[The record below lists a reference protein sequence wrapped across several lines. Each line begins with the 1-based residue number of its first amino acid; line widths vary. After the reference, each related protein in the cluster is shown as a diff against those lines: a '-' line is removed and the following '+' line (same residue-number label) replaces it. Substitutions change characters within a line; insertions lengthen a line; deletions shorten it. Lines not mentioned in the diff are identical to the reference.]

1 MIKRLLILLI
11 AALCLQGL
19 NAHAQQVPAAAVES
33 VTDSMPVD
41 TTVENEVIDEIVH
54 AKKIPQKDKVQY
66 FSQLTRY
73 GFKNLF
79 SQFSYNPKLPYS
91 SQVNPYAESYMQD
104 YLRGHSKSLIKM
116 KDWGVPYFN
125 LIDNIFA
132 QYGLPRELK
141 YLAVIESNLS
151 TAATSWVGA
160 GGPWQFMPYTARD
173 YGLVVNASFDERR
186 DYYKST
192 HAAARYLLTLYKQM
206 NKDWLLVIAAY
217 NGGPGRVYSAIRKSG
232 SKNFW
237 NLQYY
242 LPEES
247 RNHVKKFIAT
257 HYIMEGAGST
267 GSSPEFNKGFQTY
280 NAGLSVSNPYNNK
293 PTLSVAEME
302 LAETQNISGKFN
314 SVIIAKNISMDI
326 SSFNRYNP
334 AFDEMLATNGQYELV
349 LPNDKMQLFLA
360 GKYQI
365 LNECVQYLL
374 GDNNIPVNKTV
385 YPARYNRT
393 KKKAS

>member
-1 MIKRLLILLI
+1 MKKHLFI
-11 AALCLQGL
+11 AFFFLAGFTFREAGAQGIPVS
-19 NAHAQQVPAAAVES
+19 QVEIAKED
-33 VTDSMPVD
+33 VTKD

-54 AKKIPQKDKVQY
+54 DKKIPQKDKVEY

-79 SQFSYNPKLPYS
+79 SSFSYNPKLPYS

-116 KDWGVPYFN
+116 RDWGTPYFN

-217 NGGPGRVYSAIRKSG
+217 NGGPGRVFSAMKRSG

-257 HYIMEGAGST
+257 HYIMEGAGSN
-267 GSSPEFNKGFQTY
+267 GSSPEFNNGFQTY
-280 NAGLSVSNPYNNK
+280 NAAVSNPYNNK
-293 PTLSVAEME
+293 PSLSVAEME
-302 LAETQNISGKFN
+302 TAETQNISGKFN

-326 SSFNRYNP
+326 AAFNRYNP
-334 AFDEMLATNGQYELV
+334 GFDNLLSTNGQYELI
-349 LPNDKMQLFLA
+349 LPTDKMQLFMA

-374 GDNNIPVNKTV
+374 GDYNIPANKTV
-385 YPARYNRT
+385 YPARYNRS
-393 KKKAS
+393 KKKSS